1 GKNVI
6 ATIGEG
12 IIALQPSGGF
22 CAELATAATI
32 LVASRWGLPVST
44 SHALVG
50 GVVGVGLIQG
60 FKSIQFKT
68 LRSIGLTW
76 FITIPIAAGL
86 SATVFTIAQFLITRY
101 SVQIL

>member
-1 GKNVI
+1 KKVI

-32 LVASRWGLPVST
+32 LVASRLGLPVST

-60 FKSIQFKT
+60 LKSIQVQT

-76 FITIPIAAGL
+76 LVTLPIAAGL
-86 SATVFTIAQFLITRY
+86 SAAIFTVTLSWITKY